1 MKMIFSTLALSA
13 MLVAP
18 AAAQDDTWTWRKA
31 IPAGQTVEIKG
42 VQGSIVANAA
52 SGSEVEVTARKSAR
66 RGDIAAVKIEVQERA
81 DGVTIC
87 VVYESGRDCD
97 QTGGVNTKDNDT
109 RVDFEVRLPRGVNF
123 EARTVSGSVEASD
136 LSGDV
141 DAATVSG
148 DIRIRTSGLA
158 EARSV
163 SGSIRARMG
172 KTASA
177 EPLSFNSVSGDI
189 VLEMEGDLNADV
201 NLSTV
206 SGSLESDWPVTL
218 SNGNGRQVRGRIGT
232 GGRNLSFR
240 TVSGDVELRRA
251 N

>member
-1 MKMIFSTLALSA
+1 MKTILTTIALSA
-13 MLVAP
+13 MLATP
-18 AAAQDDTWTWRKA
+18 AAAQDDTWTWRKT
-31 IPAGQTVEIKG
+31 IRAGQTVEIKG
-42 VQGSIVANAA
+42 VQGSIIATSAT
-52 SGSEVEVTARKSAR
+52 GSEVEVTARKSAR
-66 RGDIAAVKIEVQERA
+66 RGDIAAVRIEVKERA
-81 DGVTIC
+81 NGVTIC

-97 QTGGVNTKDNDT
+97 QTGGVSTKDNDT

-123 EARTVSGSVEASD
+123 EARTVSGEVQASD

-141 DAATVSG
+141 NAATVSG
-148 DIRIRTSGLA
+148 NIHIRTTGLA

-172 KTASA
+172 KAASDQ
-177 EPLSFNSVSGDI
+177 PLSFNSVSGDI
-189 VLEMEGDLNADV
+189 VFEIEGDLNADV
-201 NLSTV
+201 SLSTV
-206 SGSLESDWPVTL
+206 SGNLESDWPVTL

-232 GGRNLSFR
+232 GGRRLSFR